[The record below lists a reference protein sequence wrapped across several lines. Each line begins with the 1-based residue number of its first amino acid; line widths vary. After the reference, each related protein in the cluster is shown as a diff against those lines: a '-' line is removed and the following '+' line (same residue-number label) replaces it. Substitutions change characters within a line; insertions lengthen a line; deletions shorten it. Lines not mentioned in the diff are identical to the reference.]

1 MYSFDKF
8 GEKKWNFQRNQGTGF
23 CVKLLQFPRFNR
35 ISFQQRAFQRT
46 CQHCSNLRSMNL
58 PTYSFGDFYIHLQM
72 RRNISLLSFFYIQ
85 LFYFRLIAATF
96 KIFASEVLGYQFELV
111 TEEKNDST
119 LETTNVPLTDF
130 DMVTSSNNN
139 EYPNNI
145 LAKLSSCES
154 MM

>member
-1 MYSFDKF
+1 
-8 GEKKWNFQRNQGTGF
+8 
-23 CVKLLQFPRFNR
+23 
-35 ISFQQRAFQRT
+35 
-46 CQHCSNLRSMNL
+46 
-58 PTYSFGDFYIHLQM
+58 M
-72 RRNISLLSFFYIQ
+72 RRNISLLSFFCIQ

>member
-1 MYSFDKF
+1 
-8 GEKKWNFQRNQGTGF
+8 
-23 CVKLLQFPRFNR
+23 
-35 ISFQQRAFQRT
+35 
-46 CQHCSNLRSMNL
+46 MNI
-58 PTYSFGDFYIHLQM
+58 PTYSFGGSIYIHLQM
-72 RRNISLLSFFYIQ
+72 RRYISFISFFEI
-85 LFYFRLIAATF
+85 YFRLIAATF